1 MTTTALTDFTK
12 RLDQT
17 AEDTEA
23 LLGRLLSDAL
33 LPDEIAR
40 PKRLMDAMRYSSLNG
55 GKRLRPFLVV
65 ESSAVFGVPRQAA
78 LLAGAAL
85 ECIHCYSL
93 VHDDLPAMDNSDL
106 RRGRPTLHKK
116 TDDATAILAGDG
128 LLTLAFDIITRD
140 EIHKDPTVRLLLTR
154 ALARASGIGGM
165 VGGQML
171 DLAGEGR
178 FGDREPVDVARLQQ
192 MKTGALLRFGCIA
205 GAILGQSSPKEYQA
219 LDDYG
224 RALGEAFQIAD
235 DLLDVE
241 GDAAALGKKTGQDAA
256 LGKTTFVTQ
265 LGIDGAK
272 QRVRDLLGTAPI
284 PRSRSSAPRATCCAP
299 PRDLSPNA
307 RIERRRWRTRK
318 PTTAVLS
325 ASGKCPSRSAW
336 SMRGRAPSSRWRS
349 GSRRSSCCRASLRL
363 VTRLLIAWDIFV
375 ALYLLLVYTMMFRSG
390 LRAYPAQRGAAG
402 RRPLSDPGGDR
413 ARRVRQHRRDRV
425 RTRRHPSQ
433 RAGADAGD
441 RAPSRCPGPRCTP
454 PSRCIT
460 PMIIT
465 AAPNPAACSFRAATR
480 MTTPTIG
487 ILCISRS

>member
-1 MTTTALTDFTK
+1 MTAPDFAK
-12 RLDQT
+12 RLDKT
-17 AEDTEA
+17 ADETEA
-23 LLGRLLSDAL
+23 VLARVLNDTL

-40 PKRLMDAMRYSSLNG
+40 PKRLMDAMRYSTLGG

-65 ESSAVFGVPRQAA
+65 ESSAVFGVPRDSA

-93 VHDDLPAMDNSDL
+93 IHDDLPAMDNSDL

-140 EIHKDPTVRLLLTR
+140 ELHKDPTVRLRLAR

-205 GAILGQSSPKEYQA
+205 GAILGQASQPEYQA
-219 LDDYG
+219 LDDFG

-241 GDAAALGKKTGQDAA
+241 GDAASLGKQTGQDAA

-265 LGIDGAK
+265 LGIDGSK
-272 QRVRDLLGTAPI
+272 RRVRDLLA
-284 PRSRSSAPRATCCAP
+284 RADDA
-299 PRDLSPNA
+299 LS
-307 RIERRRWRTRK
+307 IFGSK
-318 PTTAVLS
+318 GDVL
-325 ASGKCPSRSAW
+325 RSAA
-336 SMRGRAPSSRWRS
+336 R
-349 GSRRSSCCRASLRL
+349 
-363 VTRLLIAWDIFV
+363 FV
-375 ALYLLLVYTMMFRSG
+375 AERK
-390 LRAYPAQRGAAG
+390 
-402 RRPLSDPGGDR
+402 
-413 ARRVRQHRRDRV
+413 
-425 RTRRHPSQ
+425 
-433 RAGADAGD
+433 
-441 RAPSRCPGPRCTP
+441 
-454 PSRCIT
+454 
-460 PMIIT
+460 
-465 AAPNPAACSFRAATR
+465 N
-480 MTTPTIG
+480 
-487 ILCISRS
+487 

>member
-1 MTTTALTDFTK
+1 MTTATPPQDFAK

-23 LLGRLLSDAL
+23 LLAKLLADTL

-40 PKRLMDAMRYSSLNG
+40 PKRLMDAMRYSSLGG

-65 ESSAVFGVPRQAA
+65 ESSAIFGVPRDAA

-93 VHDDLPAMDNSDL
+93 IHDDLPAMDNSDL

-128 LLTLAFDIITRD
+128 LLTLAFDIVSRD

-192 MKTGALLRFGCIA
+192 MKTGALCASAASPAPSSASPR
-205 GAILGQSSPKEYQA
+205 QSEYQA

-241 GDAAALGKKTGQDAA
+241 GDAAALGKQTGQDAA

-272 QRVRDLLGTAPI
+272 QRVRDLLA
-284 PRSRSSAPRATCCAP
+284 RADQA
-299 PRDLSPNA
+299 LSIFGA
-307 RIERRRWRTRK
+307 RGD
-318 PTTAVLS
+318 VL
-325 ASGKCPSRSAW
+325 
-336 SMRGRAPSSRWRS
+336 RAAAR
-349 GSRRSSCCRASLRL
+349 
-363 VTRLLIAWDIFV
+363 FV
-375 ALYLLLVYTMMFRSG
+375 AERK
-390 LRAYPAQRGAAG
+390 
-402 RRPLSDPGGDR
+402 
-413 ARRVRQHRRDRV
+413 
-425 RTRRHPSQ
+425 
-433 RAGADAGD
+433 
-441 RAPSRCPGPRCTP
+441 
-454 PSRCIT
+454 
-460 PMIIT
+460 
-465 AAPNPAACSFRAATR
+465 N
-480 MTTPTIG
+480 
-487 ILCISRS
+487 